1 MPSLAALG
9 RRELVHRLRGG
20 GLRLQTGPFLTN
32 IRSPLDALADQLLAM
47 YGDYGVEDGAGVA
60 DFHVRLAASGG
71 LRRWVRPQVIFHY
84 DGLEPFE
91 PLPLAQTFP
100 MLEWGLN
107 WCVTSHAQSWLVIH
121 AAVVEKDGG
130 AVILPAPSGS
140 GKSTLCA
147 ALVSRGWRL
156 LSDELTLVRLQDGRI
171 EPNPRPVSLKNQS
184 IDIMRAYAPEQAYSA
199 PVRDTVKGTVAH
211 MRVPADSV
219 ARAGEPA
226 DPAFVIFPRYQ
237 AGAAPS
243 LRQVAPARAF
253 FRLAENA
260 FNYSAL
266 GRTGFD
272 CVAALTG
279 ATRAFDFSY
288 ASLDEAVAVF
298 ERLMAQ
304 RP

>member
-9 RRELVHRLRGG
+9 RRELVERLRGR
-20 GLRLQTGPFLTN
+20 GLRLHTGPFLTC
-32 IRSPLDALADQLLAM
+32 ISSSLDALPDQLLAM
-47 YGDYGVEDGAGVA
+47 YGDYPVEDGAALA
-60 DFHVRLAASGG
+60 DFHVRLAAGGG
-71 LRRWVRPQVIFHY
+71 LRRWIKPQVIFHY

-121 AAVVEKDGG
+121 AAVVELGGG

-156 LSDELTLVRLQDGRI
+156 LSDELTLVRLSDGRI

-184 IDIMRAYAPEQAYSA
+184 IDIMRSFAPGETYTA

-211 MRVPADSV
+211 MRVPGASV
-219 ARAGEPA
+219 ARAAEAA

-237 AGAAPS
+237 AGAAAS
-243 LRQVAPARAF
+243 LVPVPPARAF
-253 FRLAENA
+253 FRLAEHA

-266 GRTGFD
+266 GRAGFD

-279 ATRAFDFSY
+279 ATRAFDFTYS
-288 ASLDEAVAVF
+288 SLDEAIALF
-298 ERLMAQ
+298 ERLMAE